1 MMVYVVLLF
10 VDIYIFGIETQKK
23 LRKLGW
29 LFGVPDSELTI
40 FRGPFVLFSGA
51 TGWGI
56 HPTGIRWGRL
66 FHAHG
71 PVGLQRLRLSS
82 DVLDLLFEDVASDV
96 ATLLAT
102 GFQSCVDHPQR
113 LGSQTNPSVLRGT
126 FPPWLLRRIHSC
138 PLIFWNLLPQTSIS
152 SISSISSSQV
162 TRAPLL
168 GGLLPHP
175 PGGPRCGLAQRPQRR
190 LRRDAAGAA
199 APGGLRGGAAA
210 EEPKAVGGLGGAVSC
225 RRVGWWYGK
234 LSDTIVKYI
243 YIYII
248 YIYIYIYIY
257 IAIFKYDTIVIS
269 LTFISGFN
277 AINYQEHQVLSHK
290 IVFTWFNMWMWD
302 ISPTS

>member
-1 MMVYVVLLF
+1 MIVWCTRF
-10 VDIYIFGIETQKK
+10 WADN
-23 LRKLGW
+23 
-29 LFGVPDSELTI
+29 
-40 FRGPFVLFSGA
+40 FSRAFCSFFGA

-175 PGGPRCGLAQRPQRR
+175 PVDLAVASPNVRSGVSAATPPRRGAWRPSRRRCGGRTEGCWRTWRSSVLQ
-190 LRRDAAGAA
+190 AGGMVVWEA
-199 APGGLRGGAAA
+199 
-210 EEPKAVGGLGGAVSC
+210 
-225 RRVGWWYGK
+225 
-234 LSDTIVKYI
+234 
-243 YIYII
+243 
-248 YIYIYIYIY
+248 
-257 IAIFKYDTIVIS
+257 
-269 LTFISGFN
+269 
-277 AINYQEHQVLSHK
+277 
-290 IVFTWFNMWMWD
+290 
-302 ISPTS
+302 